1 MNDSPAS
8 DTLDKDAALRDA
20 IDGVRRLIELTVTAE
35 PSHDAL
41 ATAAHHV
48 AQAVAALEPFR
59 RATRRREG
67 SATRAD
73 REPATLM
80 PFDPV
85 VGRLSPLAPPLHVRW
100 EPPKAVGEV
109 SFTPPY
115 EGPPGCVHGGLIAAA
130 FDQVFNVANLM
141 LGSPGPTASLRLDYR
156 RPTPLGVPLRFEGW
170 QERVDGRR
178 VHVRGRLLAGDR
190 VTVDAEGVFVVVPVE
205 RILAMLAPGSE
216 GERGR

>member
-1 MNDSPAS
+1 MDDPQAS
-8 DTLDKDAALRDA
+8 DTLDKEAALREA

-35 PSHDAL
+35 PSSDAL

-48 AQAVAALEPFR
+48 AQAAAALEPFR

-67 SATRAD
+67 PAAPAD
-73 REPATLM
+73 REPENLM

-85 VGRLSPLAPPLHVRW
+85 VGRFSPLAPPLRVRW
-100 EPPKAVGEV
+100 EPPKALGEV
-109 SFTPPY
+109 TFAPPY
-115 EGPPGCVHGGLIAAA
+115 EGPPGCVHGGIIAAA

-141 LGSPGPTASLRLDYR
+141 LGSPGPTASLQLHYR

-178 VHVRGRLLAGDR
+178 VHVRGRLLAGER

-205 RILAMLAPGSE
+205 RILAMLAHGSD
-216 GERGR
+216 GERDH

>member
-1 MNDSPAS
+1 MDDS
-8 DTLDKDAALRDA
+8 DKDVALRDA

-85 VGRLSPLAPPLHVRW
+85 VRRPSPPPPPPPLPRQ
-100 EPPKAVGEV
+100 PP
-109 SFTPPY
+109 PP
-115 EGPPGCVHGGLIAAA
+115 PP
-130 FDQVFNVANLM
+130 Q
-141 LGSPGPTASLRLDYR
+141 PP
-156 RPTPLGVPLRFEGW
+156 
-170 QERVDGRR
+170 
-178 VHVRGRLLAGDR
+178 
-190 VTVDAEGVFVVVPVE
+190 
-205 RILAMLAPGSE
+205 
-216 GERGR
+216 